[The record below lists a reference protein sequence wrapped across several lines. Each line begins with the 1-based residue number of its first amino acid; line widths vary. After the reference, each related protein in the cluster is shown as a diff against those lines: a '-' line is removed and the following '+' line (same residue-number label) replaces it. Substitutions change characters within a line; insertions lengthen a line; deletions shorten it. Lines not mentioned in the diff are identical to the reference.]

1 MITDMQ
7 MERLLTKL
15 QERDKTAL
23 DLLADM
29 VNTITELAQARSS
42 NESPDEDMDYWEYR
56 DSTDQA
62 FDAIADELAILIK
75 W

>member
-62 FDAIADELAILIK
+62 FDTIADELAILIK
-75 W
+75 

>member
-42 NESPDEDMDYWEYR
+42 NKSPDEDMDYWEYR

-75 W
+75 

>member
-1 MITDMQ
+1 MINDIQ

-29 VNTITELAQARSS
+29 VNTISELAEARSS
-42 NESPDEDMDYWEYR
+42 NQSPDEEMDYWEYR

-62 FDAIADELAILIK
+62 FDSIAEELAVLIK
-75 W
+75 

>member
-75 W
+75 

>member
-1 MITDMQ
+1 

-29 VNTITELAQARSS
+29 VNTISELAEARSS
-42 NESPDEDMDYWEYR
+42 NQSPDEEMDYWEYR

-62 FDAIADELAILIK
+62 FDSIAEELAVLIK
-75 W
+75 